1 METVQTFKHSCIDT
15 GLQDRTLKFRL
26 QGPSAHFITRTTFL
40 ESLDALGIYDIVG
53 MWKGEDNLEYFVAF
67 RTTDSVEHL
76 KQVSV
81 FDVYKEVRA
90 VVTNPHEC
98 IQVVR
103 FYWVPVYVSNECFI
117 DYLETKDLKVIT
129 NEILKDE
136 NGLPSGVRQFKVLG
150 TKQAISKLPHL
161 LDFSLY
167 NFQSLVRVP
176 GRDPMCLRCRRLGHL
191 RSQCPELEESRQRR
205 GQQQRGRPGYRGW
218 EKPPPPQAAPKP
230 SEKDAEVS
238 NDSDSDE
245 DKDVSENDQNVSS
258 HEEITDDEIHNDEEK
273 DKQNIQETNGET
285 VKNQTEDKG
294 NPNDIDISEKDSED
308 TNKEKT
314 DDILM
319 KDDDNIACTQ
329 NSSFRDKHSNR
340 KLRSEAKEKKK
351 KKK

>member
-67 RTTDSVEHL
+67 RTSDSVEHL

-81 FDVYKEVRA
+81 FNVYKEVKA

-117 DYLETKDLKVIT
+117 DYLETKDLKVVT

-136 NGLPSGVRQFKVLG
+136 NGLPSGVCQFKVLG

-176 GRDPMCLRCRRLGHL
+176 GREPMCLRCRRLGHL

-205 GQQQRGRPGYRGW
+205 GQQQRGRNGYRGW
-218 EKPPPPQAAPKP
+218 EKPTPPPAATT
-230 SEKDAEVS
+230 EKEVEVS
-238 NDSDSDE
+238 DDSDSDE
-245 DKDVSENDQNVSS
+245 GKSVNENIENETS
-258 HEEITDDEIHNDEEK
+258 HEEVNVDETINEEEK
-273 DKQNIQETNGET
+273 DKENIQETNVEVEKSKIDGT
-285 VKNQTEDKG
+285 GNQ
-294 NPNDIDISEKDSED
+294 NVSDISDKDSG
-308 TNKEKT
+308 NT
-314 DDILM
+314 DENSEILM
-319 KDDDNIACTQ
+319 KDDDTIACTQ
-329 NSSFRDKHSNR
+329 NSSFNDKHSIR
-340 KLRSEAKEKKK
+340 KHRSEVKDKKK